1 MEALERL
8 IVSLLLL
15 FMPADQLNATLGDVR
30 TVAVIVAALI
40 AFSGA
45 LLGVFLLLRRMSL
58 TTDAISHTVLLGI
71 VVAFLVMVAGGL
83 EADLSSPLLIAGAA
97 VAGVLTVVLT
107 ELVNRSGLVKQDS
120 ALGLV
125 FPLLFAVAVILVAR
139 FTSNVHLDVDSVMVG
154 EIGMAWADTTSHCF
168 ENCDAVTITE
178 NHPQAEFRR
187 ECTNCAA
194 LNISPRD
201 PAAVFAEVCANCGS
215 YTPAQAY
222 REGFTDAAP
231 RLIFFPKSIS
241 PLLVLALLTAAF
253 VGLLYKELKLSTFDG
268 ALARM
273 LGFRPGLLHYVLM
286 IMVSLVAVGAFNAVG
301 SILVVAFFVIPPAT
315 LYLLTDRLPVLLLGS
330 PLIGAA
336 SAYFGYDLAR
346 GSFFGLPVSA
356 ALEWLDGLIGLGGY
370 TEWNTSISASIVIM
384 MFVFFL
390 LAWVLSPRYGLIAGS
405 LRRSRQRRL
414 FADQIVLGHIYHHQN
429 KRDELDEL
437 TVAGLHEHF
446 NWSRGQTQAVLSRLR
461 RAALVDVSGPHLRLT
476 PRGIDQ
482 LHAFRQDLF
491 STSTA

>member
-1 MEALERL
+1 MEAIERL
-8 IVSLLLL
+8 IIGLLMLV
-15 FMPADQLNATLGDVR
+15 MSPEQMNAVLGDVR

-45 LLGVFLLLRRMSL
+45 LLGVFLLLRRMAL

-83 EADLSSPLLIAGAA
+83 AADLSSPLLIAGAA
-97 VAGVLTVVLT
+97 AAGVLTVVLT

-139 FTSNVHLDVDSVMVG
+139 FTSNIHLDVDSVMVG

-168 ENCDAVTITE
+168 ENCEPVTITE
-178 NHPQAEFRR
+178 DHPLAQFRPQ
-187 ECTNCAA
+187 CVNCST
-194 LNISPRD
+194 LQISPRD
-201 PAAVFAEVCANCGS
+201 PAAEFIQVCANCGT
-215 YTPAQAY
+215 YTPAQAF
-222 REGFTDAAP
+222 REGFTNARP
-231 RLIFFPKSIS
+231 ELVFFPKSIG
-241 PLLVLALLTAAF
+241 PLLALSLLTAAF
-253 VGLLYKELKLSTFDG
+253 VGLLYKELKLSTFDS

-273 LGFRPGLLHYVLM
+273 LGFRPGLLHYGLM
-286 IMVSLVAVGAFNAVG
+286 VMVSLVAVGAFNAVG

-356 ALEWLDGLIGLGGY
+356 LLEQIDRTVGLGGY
-370 TEWNTSISASIVIM
+370 TTWNTSISASIVIM
-384 MFVFFL
+384 MFVFFV

-429 KRDELDEL
+429 KREELDEL
-437 TVAGLHEHF
+437 TVAALHEHF
-446 NWSRGQTQAVLSRLR
+446 KWSQGRTNAVLARLR
-461 RAALVDVSGPHLRLT
+461 SRSLIEMVGPHVHLT
-476 PRGIDQ
+476 PRGVDQ
-482 LHAFRQDLF
+482 LQAFRQDLF
-491 STSTA
+491 STATA